1 MPVHTFKYVLIIP
14 PSNWKRTSNSMI
26 LINKSKYCAFN
37 LAKRALSG
45 YLFTRTNIFGSDS
58 CETLLEL

>member
-1 MPVHTFKYVLIIP
+1 MPVHTFIYVLIIP
-14 PSNWKRTSNSMI
+14 PSNWKGTSNSMI

-45 YLFTRTNIFGSDS
+45 YLFTRTIFGSDS